1 MGGGRYATML
11 SFCAAML
18 AATGLWFVVLLLFLN
33 IAGAA
38 VRIRQE
44 ERVML
49 DEFGGAY
56 AEYR

>member
-1 MGGGRYATML
+1 ML